1 MTAQEDVFHHV
12 HDLLAIPLFLLFIV
26 AAVIR
31 LPRVCQLL
39 RLQRQR
45 AVTTDALL
53 LNVDEVLSGLPPP
66 PKSGVL
72 CLRAFHLFCCASL
85 VGIYVALLSVPPSD
99 SSLVQ
104 VGQVAGVVRRSR
116 ASL

>member
-39 RLQRQR
+39 RQI
-45 AVTTDALL
+45 
-53 LNVDEVLSGLPPP
+53 
-66 PKSGVL
+66 SGVG
-72 CLRAFHLFCCASL
+72 R
-85 VGIYVALLSVPPSD
+85 GT
-99 SSLVQ
+99 
-104 VGQVAGVVRRSR
+104 
-116 ASL
+116 